1 MPLLP
6 HHKLEA
12 EAYLSG
18 DKELGSVNRGPKLKT
33 ESHVWILA
41 EALLSSVLLEP
52 PGEPPFPHLQKNSHF
67 HHSILRGLLNNMNN
81 MY

>member
-12 EAYLSG
+12 EGYLSG
-18 DKELGSVNRGPKLKT
+18 DKELGRVNRGPKLKT

-52 PGEPPFPHLQKNSHF
+52 PGEPPFPHLQKKITFPSQ
-67 HHSILRGLLNNMNN
+67 HSEGLVK
-81 MY
+81 